1 MVCYSC
7 GQPKSEL
14 TPKKSALLNGMNLLL
29 CKKCV
34 ESKYEPRW
42 IVILAGR
49 KFGPSY
55 VRDYI
60 VKSKY
65 VGKEISA
72 SELIT

>member
-14 TPKKSALLNGMNLLL
+14 SPKKSTLLSGMSLLL
-29 CKKCV
+29 CKKCI

-49 KFGPSY
+49 KNGPNS

-60 VKSKY
+60 VKQRY

>member
-7 GQPKSEL
+7 GQPKNEL
-14 TPKKSALLNGMNLLL
+14 SPKKSSLLGGMNLLL
-29 CKKCV
+29 CKKCI

-42 IVILAGR
+42 IIILAGR
-49 KFGPSY
+49 KNGPQS

-60 VKSKY
+60 VKHKY

>member
-14 TPKKSALLNGMNLLL
+14 SNKKSTLFSSMNLLL
-29 CKKCV
+29 CKNCI

-49 KFGPSY
+49 KNGPNS

-60 VKSKY
+60 VKHKY

>member
-7 GQPKSEL
+7 GKPKSEL
-14 TPKKSALLNGMNLLL
+14 TTRKSSLLSGINLLL
-29 CKKCV
+29 CKNCI

-42 IVILAGR
+42 IIILAGR
-49 KFGPSY
+49 KSGPEK

-60 VKSKY
+60 LKNRY

-72 SELIT
+72 SELIS